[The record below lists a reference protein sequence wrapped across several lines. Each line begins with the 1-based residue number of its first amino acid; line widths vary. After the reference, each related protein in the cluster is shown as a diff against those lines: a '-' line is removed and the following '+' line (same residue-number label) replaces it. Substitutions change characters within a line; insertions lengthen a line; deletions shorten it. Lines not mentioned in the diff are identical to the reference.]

1 MGISLKNI
9 LVLLLG
15 LLVYPFLVE
24 CHLKTLKYRSNAS
37 PFPANFLYG
46 TSSSAYQYEGA
57 ISADGKGL
65 NNWDVFTHKAG
76 TIVDG
81 SNGDIATDHYN
92 RYLEDVDLMASMGVN
107 SYRFSIS
114 WGRILP
120 KGKYGAVNL
129 AGIDHY
135 NKLID
140 ALLLKGIQPLVTIT
154 HFDIPQELENRY
166 GAWLSPKLQ
175 EDFEYFA
182 DICFKNFGDRVKYW
196 ITFNE
201 PNVFSIMA
209 YRFGTYPP
217 GRCSKQFG
225 NCSAGNSETEPF
237 IAAHNIILAH
247 AAAVNLYRTKY
258 QKQQGGQ
265 IGITVQALWFEPI
278 SNSTADKLAAERGQ
292 DFLSNWFLDP
302 IILGKYPREMKNIL
316 GSTLPEFSSNDL
328 FKLQKGLDFIGLN
341 HYAGFYVQD
350 CMFST
355 CEPIPGTSRTEGFI
369 RQTTEKDGISIGE
382 LTGMEPF
389 HYYPQGMEKIVTYL
403 KERYNNTPIII
414 TENGYCEV
422 SNSNATIEEAVND
435 NKRVKYLANYLD
447 ALSTAMRK
455 GADVRGY
462 FVWSLLDNFEWS
474 SGYTKHFG
482 LYHVDQNTLKRIPK
496 LSTTWYRHFIA
507 EHMRANARAQS

>member
-1 MGISLKNI
+1 
-9 LVLLLG
+9 
-15 LLVYPFLVE
+15 
-24 CHLKTLKYRSNAS
+24 
-37 PFPANFLYG
+37 
-46 TSSSAYQYEGA
+46 
-57 ISADGKGL
+57 
-65 NNWDVFTHKAG
+65 
-76 TIVDG
+76 
-81 SNGDIATDHYN
+81 
-92 RYLEDVDLMASMGVN
+92 MASMGVN

-447 ALSTAMRK
+447 ALSIAMRK